1 MKKKIGSIDI
11 TAKELKA
18 ICKEYEYDEE
28 AHLLLDEGEDERP
41 HLIKKA
47 MAQLEKSE
55 YIIFCLYMEY
65 KSERKVASVLHC
77 SRTPIHNELVKITQR
92 IKELL

>member
-1 MKKKIGSIDI
+1 MKRKIDSIDI

-18 ICKEYEYDEE
+18 ICKEYEYDKE

-47 MAQLEKSE
+47 MSQLDKSDF
-55 YIIFCLYMEY
+55 IIFCLYMEY

-77 SRTPIHNELVKITQR
+77 SRTPIHNELVKIIQR